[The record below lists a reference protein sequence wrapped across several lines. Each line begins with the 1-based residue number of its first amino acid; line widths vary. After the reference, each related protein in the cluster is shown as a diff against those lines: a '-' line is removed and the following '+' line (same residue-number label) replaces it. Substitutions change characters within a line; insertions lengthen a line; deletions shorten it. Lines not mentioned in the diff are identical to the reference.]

1 MLHPIRTRVLIM
13 ASHMADMAMIILLTA
28 TMGLVRTF
36 MADLAAATA
45 GEVMAGVKT
54 CWGNN
59 YATDPNGGKSKI
71 SSLR

>member
-1 MLHPIRTRVLIM
+1 M

-54 CWGNN
+54 
-59 YATDPNGGKSKI
+59 
-71 SSLR
+71 